1 MDLNRPVGEH
11 AFIARG
17 MDQAADAMMMLL
29 QLADHG
35 PAQKT
40 GGSCYQ
46 NQHYRIITL
55 LDFEAIA

>member
-1 MDLNRPVGEH
+1 
-11 AFIARG
+11 